1 MQGVTMRAAM
11 LAGAFVVGASVGG
24 AGVAQ
29 AQAQGPTDTQTQT
42 PPQTP
47 RPAPPVRIQCSPA
60 RVEGTQCP
68 PPNGICPDTTL
79 GIGGNYAVDLPRQS
93 IVRFSADWTL
103 PTRVRVA
110 RAGAGEIV
118 TEEAD
123 RYFNAYVTMTI
134 RLGDANT
141 PITYVHS
148 IFPITGSATPGSDR
162 PTLRSEGTCVRIG
175 PRRR

>member
-1 MQGVTMRAAM
+1 MQGVIMRAAM
-11 LAGAFVVGASVGG
+11 LARVALAVGAGI
-24 AGVAQ
+24 AH
-29 AQAQGPTDTQTQT
+29 AQAQGLTDTQTQT
-42 PPQTP
+42 QTQTQ

-68 PPNGICPDTTL
+68 PPNGLCPDTTL
-79 GIGGNYAVDLPRQS
+79 GIGGNYAVNLAGQS
-93 IVRFSADWTL
+93 VTRFSADWTL
-103 PTRVRVA
+103 PQRVRVA
-110 RAGAGEIV
+110 RAAAGEIV

-134 RLGDANT
+134 RMGGPNT

-148 IFPITGSATPGSDR
+148 IFPITGSATPANDR